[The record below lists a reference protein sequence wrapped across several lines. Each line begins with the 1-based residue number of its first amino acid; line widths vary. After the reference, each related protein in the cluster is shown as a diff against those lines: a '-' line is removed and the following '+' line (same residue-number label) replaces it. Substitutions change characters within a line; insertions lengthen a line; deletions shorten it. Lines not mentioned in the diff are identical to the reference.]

1 MPEPT
6 QEEAMSAGR
15 KPTTHLFYPASQL
28 FASDTSSD
36 EDIIGPTQ
44 ALTTQRFVAETP
56 EKKQQKSNFFDSSSE
71 ESDLGA
77 NGRILKTLGLKP
89 IVNDLERSGVETV
102 SEMEAGVKDGK
113 VCKNNAD
120 NTEEHSVVEE
130 NVNKTHAP
138 VVKLSDNTLIR
149 WKHWLQKLMRKS
161 GTKEPCQQTLKYST
175 VSTKG
180 LLQFSVDEVRDPA
193 EEERVKNLR
202 RDLSE
207 SMAKCSLLLNCTI
220 SGSLTPPDEVPLPN
234 PVDTDAWTDPLSQRL
249 TVSWQGEEAWQAW
262 WKEELGLNREEKV
275 AALRKKRRR
284 EKEAK
289 RASGRRLELS
299 GSFSSSISYQ
309 SRLDNNSD
317 STGWSSQGAWSE
329 SESIPSQF
337 DHFGERSTPVA
348 ATPSLMKIDASAPSQ
363 AAAPQS
369 MKGKQRDQH
378 TPNSTPITSLP
389 QTPNPAPTPTSQR
402 RARRRVEDYLSSL
415 FAPQVR

>member
-6 QEEAMSAGR
+6 QEEAMSAG
-15 KPTTHLFYPASQL
+15 ASQL

-44 ALTTQRFVAETP
+44 AQRFVAETP
-56 EKKQQKSNFFDSSSE
+56 EKKQRKSHFFDSSSD

-77 NGRILKTLGLKP
+77 SGRILKTLGLKP

-102 SEMEAGVKDGK
+102 SEIEAGVKDGK
-113 VCKNNAD
+113 VCKNNA
-120 NTEEHSVVEE
+120 EEHSGVEE
-130 NVNKTHAP
+130 NVNKSHAP

-161 GTKEPCQQTLKYST
+161 GTKEPHPQTLKYST

-180 LLQFSVDEVRDPA
+180 LLQFSVDKVRDPA

-207 SMAKCSLLLNCTI
+207 SMAKRSLLLNCTI
-220 SGSLTPPDEVPLPN
+220 SGSLTPPDEVSLPN

-299 GSFSSSISYQ
+299 GSFTSSISYQ
-309 SRLDNNSD
+309 SGLDNFSD

-329 SESIPSQF
+329 NESMPSQF
-337 DHFGERSTPVA
+337 DHFGERGTPVA
-348 ATPSLMKIDASAPSQ
+348 ATPSPMKIDASAASQ
-363 AAAPQS
+363 AATLQS
-369 MKGKQRDQH
+369 MKGKQHDQH
-378 TPNSTPITSLP
+378 TPSSPPITSLP